1 MASQLNLKLIRNFMR
16 KNLLLVSILLAVILG
31 FSVGILTN
39 KNVQDS
45 IKPTPKELVAFIS
58 FPGEIFLRM
67 LQLLVLPL
75 VVSSVMSSLA
85 ILDKKSAAKL
95 GARFACYAVV
105 TTLLA
110 VIVGIILA
118 SLIIDP
124 EEKKI
129 KENHRSATDLNAVHS
144 ALDMI
149 R

>member
-1 MASQLNLKLIRNFMR
+1 MSQLKSETLR
-16 KNLLLVSILLAVILG
+16 KFFWKNRLLMFILLAVILG
-31 FSVGILTN
+31 FSAGILAN
-39 KNVQDS
+39 KEIQDS
-45 IKPTPKELVAFIS
+45 AKPTPKELVMFIS

-85 ILDKKSAAKL
+85 ILDKESAAKL
-95 GARFACYAVV
+95 GARFACYAVA

-118 SLIIDP
+118 SLIINP
-124 EEKKI
+124 QEKTNEENKKSGI
-129 KENHRSATDLNAVHS
+129 DLNAVHS
-144 ALDMI
+144 VLDMI